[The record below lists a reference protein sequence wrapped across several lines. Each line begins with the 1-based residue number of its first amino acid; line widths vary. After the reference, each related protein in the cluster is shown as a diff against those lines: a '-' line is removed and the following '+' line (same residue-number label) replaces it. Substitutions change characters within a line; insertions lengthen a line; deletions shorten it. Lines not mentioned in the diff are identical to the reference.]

1 MEETVREEVMG
12 SDAVVDLLIF
22 TDFLAESLILTSLE
36 YSNPGLSRGIWIS
49 WEYLS
54 NDAL

>member
-36 YSNPGLSRGIWIS
+36 YSNPGLSRGI
-49 WEYLS
+49 
-54 NDAL
+54 